1 MTPRLDIAALP
12 SAVGKTVAVHG
23 WVLTTRSS
31 GKIAFVVVRDGSGY
45 LQGVVS
51 RSDVG
56 EETWRRFEALA
67 QETCVRLAGEVRADK
82 RSPGGVELAVREIEI
97 LGPSADFPIT
107 PKEHGSA
114 FLLDHR
120 HLWLRSRRQVA
131 IMKVRHEVVQ
141 GIRDFFHQRGFVLV
155 DTPILTGSIGESGG
169 TLFETQ
175 YFDLGKAY
183 LAQTGQLYVEAACA
197 ALGKVYCFGPTF
209 RAEKSKTRRH
219 LTEFWMVEPEVAF
232 IDSNDNMR
240 LQEEF
245 VSSVVARVLDRR
257 AEELKELERDTSRL
271 ATVVPPFPRVSYT
284 EAVELLQRKGS
295 SITWGQDLG
304 GEDETLVTE
313 GRDRPVFVY
322 NYPRAAKAF
331 YMKENPDDPRTVL
344 CDDCLAPDGFGEII
358 GGSQRE
364 DDHDRL
370 LARIREQGFPE
381 SAYGWYLDLRK
392 YGTFVHSGFG
402 LGLER
407 TVAWICGTPHIRET
421 IAFPRMIYR
430 ITP

>member
-1 MTPRLDIAALP
+1 MPTRFDISALP
-12 SAVGKTVAVHG
+12 GQIGSTVAVQG

-31 GKIAFVVVRDGSGY
+31 GKIAFIVIRDGSGY
-45 LQGVVS
+45 LQGVLAKNEA
-51 RSDVG
+51 DPQ
-56 EETWRRFEALA
+56 TWERLGALT

-82 RSPGGVELAVREIEI
+82 RSPGGVELGIREIEI
-97 LGPSADFPIT
+97 LGPSTDFPIT
-107 PKEHGSA
+107 PKEHGTP

-131 IMKVRHEVVQ
+131 IMKVRHEIIQ
-141 GIRDFFHQRGFVLV
+141 AIRDFFHERGFVLV
-155 DTPILTGSIGESGG
+155 DTPILTGSIGESSG
-169 TLFETQ
+169 TLFATD

-232 IDSNDNMR
+232 NDSDANMR

-245 VSSVVARVLDRR
+245 ISAIVARVLDRR
-257 AEELKELERDTSRL
+257 AEELKELERDTAKLQS
-271 ATVVPPFPRVSYT
+271 VVAPFPRLSYT
-284 EAVELLQRKGS
+284 EAVEKLKAKGS
-295 SITWGQDLG
+295 PIAWGQDLG
-304 GEDETLVTE
+304 AEDETAVTE
-313 GRDRPVFVY
+313 GADRPVFVY

-331 YMKENPDDPRTVL
+331 YMKENPSDPRTVL
-344 CDDCLAPDGFGEII
+344 CDDCLAPEGYGEII

-364 DDHDRL
+364 DDYDRL
-370 LARIREQGFPE
+370 LARIREQGLPE
-381 SAYGWYLDLRK
+381 EAYGWYLDLRK

-402 LGLER
+402 LGVER
-407 TVAWICGTPHIRET
+407 TVAWITGTQHIRET

-430 ITP
+430 LTP